1 MSAEP
6 YPGPGQV
13 PGLGS
18 ASVAER
24 AGAGVA
30 PGPVAHSTAR
40 GRSLGTPA
48 HGKRAADPDQARAD
62 PCEAQQTSSGPRR
75 PMSTGGLGKP

>member
-1 MSAEP
+1 MAEP
-6 YPGPGQV
+6 YLGPSQEL
-13 PGLGS
+13 GLGR
-18 ASVAER
+18 ASVVGR

-30 PGPVAHSTAR
+30 PGPVAQSTAR

-48 HGKRAADPDQARAD
+48 HGQRAADPDQARAD

-75 PMSTGGLGKP
+75 PMSTGGPEKP